1 MTEEEHLSGGIWF
14 IEVTE
19 VTEVMSD
26 WLWGCAC
33 IKVCILLFLTAI
45 FRVIKLKAKK
55 ITTLYK
61 KVKGCPGSYI
71 TSVFVPR

>member
-1 MTEEEHLSGGIWF
+1 MSGGIWF

-19 VTEVMSD
+19 GTEVMSD

-33 IKVCILLFLTAI
+33 ACIKVVFLTAV

-55 ITTLYK
+55 ITKLYK
-61 KVKGCPGSYI
+61 KVKGCPSGYI
-71 TSVFVPR
+71 TFVFVPL